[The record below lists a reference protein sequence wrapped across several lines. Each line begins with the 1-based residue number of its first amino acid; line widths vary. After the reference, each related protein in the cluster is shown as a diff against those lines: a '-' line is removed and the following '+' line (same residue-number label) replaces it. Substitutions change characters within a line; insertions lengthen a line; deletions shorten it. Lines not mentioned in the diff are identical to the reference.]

1 MTTHSKK
8 GIDVFEAKDIHHLEN
23 NMWFSQLPPIFKA
36 FILSHAVQQNFDKE
50 QAIFHSGDAF
60 NGLYAVLKGSVR
72 LGYIDIEGKESV
84 AAIVEPIMW
93 FGEISLVDA
102 QPRSH
107 DAIAI
112 QKSLILH
119 IPSSAIQKLLQEQPI
134 FWYHIAQLTSQK
146 LRFAFLELI
155 SIQTQTL
162 KQRLAQRLMFI
173 LNGYGNH
180 LMIEKKTIHL
190 SQEQLAQ
197 MLTCSRQT
205 VNQELQTLEKQN
217 ILRLSF
223 RKIEILDLAELHRI
237 AHVVA
242 E

>member
-1 MTTHSKK
+1 MLEPIY
-8 GIDVFEAKDIHHLEN
+8 IDHLEHN
-23 NMWFSQLPPIFKA
+23 LWFSQLPYEFQT
-36 FILSHAVQQNFDKE
+36 FIVNHAIQKTFDKG
-50 QAIFHSGDAF
+50 QTIFHSGETF
-60 NGLYAVLKGSVR
+60 NGIYAVLQGAVH
-72 LGYIDIEGKESV
+72 LGYIDLEGNTSV

-112 QKSLILH
+112 QKSVILH
-119 IPSSAIQKLLQEQPI
+119 IPSSAIEQLLENHPI

-155 SIQTQTL
+155 SIQTQNMT
-162 KQRLAQRLMFI
+162 QRLAQRLMFI

-180 LMIEKKTIHL
+180 LMIEKNAIHL

-197 MLTCSRQT
+197 MLNCSRQT
-205 VNQELQTLEKQN
+205 VNQELQRLEKKN

-223 RKIEILDLAELHRI
+223 RKIEILDLAALHQI
-237 AHVVA
+237 AHA
-242 E
+242 FSPL

>member
-1 MTTHSKK
+1 M
-8 GIDVFEAKDIHHLEN
+8 FEAKDINHLEN
-23 NMWFSQLPPIFKA
+23 NAWFSQLPSIFKEY
-36 FILSHAVQQNFDKE
+36 ILSHAVQQNFDKE

-60 NGLYAVLKGSVR
+60 NGLYAVLNGSVR

-119 IPSSAIQKLLQEQPI
+119 IPSGAIQKLLQEQPI

-173 LNGYGNH
+173 LNGYGSH
-180 LMIEKKTIHL
+180 LMIEKNTIHL

-205 VNQELQTLEKQN
+205 VNQELQALEKQN

>member
-1 MTTHSKK
+1 MLEPTY
-8 GIDVFEAKDIHHLEN
+8 IHHLEN

-36 FILSHAVQQNFDKE
+36 FILSHAVQQKFDKE

-60 NGLYAVLKGSVR
+60 NGLYAVLNGSVR
-72 LGYIDIEGKESV
+72 LGYIDIKGKESV

-146 LRFAFLELI
+146 LRFALLELI

-162 KQRLAQRLMFI
+162 
-173 LNGYGNH
+173 
-180 LMIEKKTIHL
+180 E
-190 SQEQLAQ
+190 
-197 MLTCSRQT
+197 
-205 VNQELQTLEKQN
+205 
-217 ILRLSF
+217 
-223 RKIEILDLAELHRI
+223 
-237 AHVVA
+237 
-242 E
+242 